1 MDEYNDEELA
11 ALVKALSPDEI
22 EELLEGLPD
31 PAARALLNV
40 IPASR
45 DDLPA
50 TALAQALELDDGYRV
65 RAHLEYLSERLAK
78 SVEDVENGQSRNL
91 VISMP
96 PRMGKS
102 TLASQYLQVWLLR
115 QHPEW
120 KIGMISHDSSL
131 AVTWGRAV
139 RRFAENRPELGI
151 RIAPDAGAAQE
162 WETREHGGILARSVG
177 GSITGRGFKVLLIDD
192 PVKDF
197 VTAHSEV
204 FRKNLWEWW
213 LSTAQTRLE
222 PPSLTIVIGCLTAD
236 ARVLMADGTQRRI
249 EDVRPGDLVATYEDG
264 RLAESVVNNWANQG
278 PDHVYSVRM
287 ASGRVVRANA
297 RHPFLTVDENGVET
311 WQRTDNLK
319 PGDAILTAT
328 GVSGEGSPAQ
338 RTSAT
343 GQSAPRG
350 CASRTTTK
358 PDGLQVTTGS
368 PLSSSAGHTCGTD
381 TGSTPRTSTPSSTL
395 REESARSADES
406 PTSRTPEDEE
416 CCSSITATTAN
427 GFEGCC
433 ATTATSSSDT
443 EPLSSG
449 FSAPLSTYA
458 LASDKIESIVL
469 DGYEDVFDIE
479 VDRTHNF
486 VANGLVTHNTRW
498 HEDDFIGRLL
508 SEDHEGDPDEWEVI
522 SFPALADEESDVLG
536 RERDEP
542 LISPL
547 IEETPEEA
555 SQRWAKVKKDVGSYT
570 WDALYQQKPSAPK
583 GSIFDVGWWRY
594 WTTDPRKVSDDGR
607 IVLFDPDD
615 HSGTWVESWDCA
627 FKDTKTSDY
636 VVGQRWVRREAQ
648 IFLTQQVRGRWSFTK
663 TLPQMEAFSAP
674 WVAARL
680 VEDKANG
687 TAILDTLR
695 RRLTGLIPI
704 NPREGK
710 EARARAISPLVEA
723 GNVHLPH
730 PSEPGCEWVTD
741 LITETR
747 NFPTGAHDD
756 QVDAMSQ
763 ALFRLR
769 LAEVTRKTRSP
780 NAMGRRVPSRAV
792 NGSMRYSTGP
802 R

>member
-11 ALVKALSPDEI
+11 ALVKDLSPDEI
-22 EELLEGLPD
+22 EELLEDLPD
-31 PAARALLNV
+31 PAARALLNI

-78 SVEDVENGQSRNL
+78 AVEDVENGQSRNL

-222 PPSLTIVIGCLTAD
+222 PPSLTIVIG
-236 ARVLMADGTQRRI
+236 
-249 EDVRPGDLVATYEDG
+249 
-264 RLAESVVNNWANQG
+264 
-278 PDHVYSVRM
+278 
-287 ASGRVVRANA
+287 
-297 RHPFLTVDENGVET
+297 
-311 WQRTDNLK
+311 
-319 PGDAILTAT
+319 
-328 GVSGEGSPAQ
+328 
-338 RTSAT
+338 
-343 GQSAPRG
+343 
-350 CASRTTTK
+350 
-358 PDGLQVTTGS
+358 
-368 PLSSSAGHTCGTD
+368 
-381 TGSTPRTSTPSSTL
+381 
-395 REESARSADES
+395 
-406 PTSRTPEDEE
+406 
-416 CCSSITATTAN
+416 
-427 GFEGCC
+427 
-433 ATTATSSSDT
+433 
-443 EPLSSG
+443 
-449 FSAPLSTYA
+449 
-458 LASDKIESIVL
+458 
-469 DGYEDVFDIE
+469 
-479 VDRTHNF
+479 
-486 VANGLVTHNTRW
+486 TRW

-508 SEDHEGDPDEWEVI
+508 SEDHEGDPNEWEVI

-536 RERDEP
+536 RALDEP

-547 IEETPEEA
+547 IDETPEE
-555 SQRWAKVKKDVGSYT
+555 SVQRWEKIKKDVGSYT
-570 WDALYQQKPSAPK
+570 WSALYQQKPSAPK
-583 GSIFDVGWWRY
+583 GAIFDVGWWHY
-594 WTTDPRKVSDDGR
+594 WTTDPRKVTEDGH
-607 IVLFDPDD
+607 IILFDPND

-627 FKDTKTSDY
+627 FKDTKTSDF

-648 IFLTQQVRGRWSFTK
+648 IFLAQQVRGRWSFTK
-663 TLPQMEAFSAP
+663 TLPQMETFSAP

-687 TAILDTLR
+687 TAILDTMR

-710 EARARAISPLVEA
+710 EARARAVSPLVEA
-723 GNVHLPH
+723 GNVYLPH

-741 LITETR
+741 LIDETR

-769 LAEVTRKTRSP
+769 LVEVTRKTRPP
-780 NAMGRRVPSRAV
+780 NSMGRRVPERATG
-792 NGSMRYSTGP
+792 GSIRYSAGI